1 MLSLQLQSPFL
12 AANLGGVHFLLQK
25 GSITGCSFTEFS
37 TNEPSGPQEDVP
49 LHLLVETEHS
59 QNHAMGYT
67 SVLQANLVHVLQSK
81 LAVSTGGVKKHSKKG
96 KKPLKAT
103 AMKGVEATPAEGS
116 AGKSPSGFPSPNS
129 SSPEN
134 VEEVQEPIAEHD
146 SSSSHSSV
154 SQQAGDSSHAADGS
168 PNNSL
173 EPERQKSASPV
184 STMSNED
191 CRNDSRDPSGP
202 KNDTEAVLEDSIDP
216 QGVSP
221 VPSSTVFKRLVKRS
235 APLDLDSRSAQE
247 AAKGV
252 QGFTPSKATPN
263 KRPREASC
271 SSPAANS
278 PVVGVEHHRGPE
290 GCLTKSTPGKRR
302 RSLLPQSTLLHEVG
316 Q

>member
-1 MLSLQLQSPFL
+1 MS
-12 AANLGGVHFLLQK
+12 
-25 GSITGCSFTEFS
+25 
-37 TNEPSGPQEDVP
+37 
-49 LHLLVETEHS
+49 LLVPKRMSHYICLWKAKHS
-59 QNHAMGYT
+59 QNNAMSYT
-67 SVLQANLVHVLQSK
+67 SVLQANLVHVLQGK
-81 LAVSTGGVKKHSKKG
+81 LAVSTGGVKKHSKKR
-96 KKPLKAT
+96 KKALKAI
-103 AMKGVEATPAEGS
+103 ALKGDEATPAEGG
-116 AGKSPSGFPSPNS
+116 AAKSPSGSPSPSS

-134 VEEVQEPIAEHD
+134 VEEVQEPRAERD
-146 SSSSHSSV
+146 SSSSHSGV
-154 SQQAGDSSHAADGS
+154 SQQAGDSSHAANGS
-168 PNNSL
+168 PNDSL
-173 EPERQKSASPV
+173 EAERQKSASPV
-184 STMSNED
+184 STMSNKV
-191 CRNDSRDPSGP
+191 CQNDSRDPSGP

-221 VPSSTVFKRLVKRS
+221 VPISTVFKRLVKRS

-252 QGFTPSKATPN
+252 QGLTPSKNTPSKATPN

-302 RSLLPQSTLLHEVG
+302 RSLLPQSPLLHKVG